1 MPRELADP
9 GLDSQR
15 TFRAVLDAMAR
26 PGRVLGVTGPLES
39 PLPLDPATAAV
50 CLALGDLDT
59 PLWLDSAAAR
69 PAVREYLRF
78 HCGVPIVAAMAG
90 AHFAVVADAWSMPPL
105 EAFEAGDDEVPE
117 RSATLIVQVEGFR
130 PGTGRRLAG
139 PGILR
144 EVWLDVVGLPERF
157 WAELE
162 VNHARFPCGVDV
174 ILTAGFSVVALPRST
189 QVHAQA

>member
-1 MPRELADP
+1 MPREVADP
-9 GLDSQR
+9 GLACQR

-26 PGRVLGVTGPLES
+26 PGRVLGVTGPLEA

-59 PLWLDSAAAR
+59 PLWLDAAASR

-78 HCGVPIVAAMAG
+78 HCGVPIIPAMAG
-90 AHFAVVADAWSMPPL
+90 AHLAVVADAWSMPPL
-105 EAFEAGDDEVPE
+105 EAFEAGDAEAPE
-117 RSATLIVQVEGFR
+117 RSATLILQVEGFQ
-130 PGTGRRLAG
+130 PGTGRRLTG
-139 PGILR
+139 PGIQR
-144 EVWLDVVGLPERF
+144 EVWLDVVGLPGRF

-174 ILTAGFSVVALPRST
+174 ILTAGFAVVALPRST
-189 QVHAQA
+189 QVHALD